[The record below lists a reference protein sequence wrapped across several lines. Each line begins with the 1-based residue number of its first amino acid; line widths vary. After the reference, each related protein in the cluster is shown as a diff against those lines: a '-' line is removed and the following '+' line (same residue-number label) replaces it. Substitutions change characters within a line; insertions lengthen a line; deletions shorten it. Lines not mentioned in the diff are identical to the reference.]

1 MNFIRTLVLTDV
13 GFFFFIYIKKMS
25 DSQHKEN
32 EDYVGALN
40 PIDKNT
46 YKKYRKI
53 ASVSWKKNY
62 MDLLLP
68 GILLAVTLVWRDLL
82 NLSVKN
88 VLTYFGVQETAVVL
102 STASTAIILTIIA
115 FWVSGIKKDID
126 EEAVDLGII
135 SH

>member
-1 MNFIRTLVLTDV
+1 
-13 GFFFFIYIKKMS
+13 MS